1 MCLCAFGNCRVEAT
15 KGEISV
21 FLLNWASL
29 RYSAH
34 FFRTRG
40 PTGKNGLAPREAAA
54 PRSIDV
60 GKAYMPFVW
69 SLFGG
74 GSRGGGGGIVPGGC
88 GSIVCV
94 IAGEPAR
101 FAVDGR
107 GDAAHESTK
116 ELRVAAVAGR

>member
-1 MCLCAFGNCRVEAT
+1 MRVRKLPRRGAERRNLR
-15 KGEISV
+15 
-21 FLLNWASL
+21 FLAKLGKSKPN
-29 RYSAH
+29 YSAH

-40 PTGKNGLAPREAAA
+40 PTGKNGLPPREAAA

-69 SLFGG
+69 SLLGG